1 MASLQ
6 AARKPAA
13 RPKAARSATPA
24 PAAAQASAVVVPFPG
39 AAVQALQPGVMLQR
53 KGCACGGSCP
63 RCADDEVRRKV
74 QPKLRVG
81 AVDDPY
87 EREADR
93 IAQQA
98 LGVSSAPGLVPDRS
112 PLPQTQA
119 VTTTSRP
126 DAHAAHQSHPPAD
139 PTEAQLTSGGSPLA
153 PGLRQFFESRLGR
166 DLSAVRVHAGR
177 EAEGPTD
184 HFDAH
189 AFTLGHHVW
198 LGRGQQ
204 PAPNFLLAH
213 ELAHVVQQRQPQTVQ
228 RIGRALFWIPL
239 NTAGMMTGTD
249 IHGELIDEAVGKNK
263 QLDDEAPAPN
273 ADAAGWGLGHQG
285 RIDIYRGKKGTKFH
299 VMPGVTWTPVQ
310 NIPVGSQS
318 DDPMAATPRAHFQA
332 KVKASKGTIA
342 PTMDGPRVVD
352 IPKGP
357 AEVAV
362 GELKPASA
370 DILGKG
376 EGQLTNYREGMAHSA
391 RLANAWARLTTA
403 TGKTA
408 PEWKLAPPT
417 NLAEAD
423 VQFKDEHK
431 FDPNNLKGDQNLVL
445 GRVSEG
451 SGTFGQKYKVSVE
464 YDPKTKKLPPIKGG
478 LYAMPAGKPGLWMY
492 FSRPQNLDAALAL
505 ARGNVNVQ
513 GNMVLANRIQDEVI
527 VPLLKA
533 PEKVTKFSRLRG
545 APPGSPAP
553 GAPRPA
559 APAVTA
565 DTPRLRR
572 KQRTSPKLED
582 RFELKKW
589 QKSQTDLRGE
599 ANPKTDPAKTNL
611 ESLEFLHKAYEAEDA
626 LDQIPGGK
634 AGKSKLPPKT
644 KDMVKAGT
652 DPKTARSHPLAD
664 IIRWA
669 RGWTGRAAGALGIL
683 RDKFGD
689 TFVFAANKFIEI
701 RDAVRKKVREF
712 LDKKHKKLGTGLAA
726 AVTRA
731 IGRGLKIVLQTT
743 LHQTAHYIVNK
754 VEAGIVRKL
763 KTWFDF
769 DPEKLLDDALEATF
783 GNLLKPVEDLRKKV
797 QTFFD
802 DTVKSVTGS
811 FGWVEDLQSL
821 ASKVGPIIEAAV
833 IALQCL
839 TPPGWGCLKM
849 LARRLQN
856 WAIDQVLQMCDV
868 KLLVAKLVAQVP
880 FLSNLPKFLGDKALN
895 MMKEVAPK
903 EFKDVFET
911 DTPVP
916 PADKMECDDDWDPE
930 ETPPAPGPQRDL
942 QGNLD
947 TLQELNEMR
956 TELGEDKM
964 EGLSDLVGASGLPDE
979 TPLTLDQ
986 VKALRQRMRDLN
998 PTAQEMKDVA
1008 QGKAAEDVK
1017 KKLQPLM
1024 DHLNDIAGKA
1034 RKRLLEQMQQ
1044 DLRAGKFDDAFKQ
1057 LAVTKR
1063 TWVFLRTP
1071 PLGSPFT
1078 GARVLMADGTVKA
1091 GGLIDGVMGVC
1102 DKQGEVEVTIVRAD
1116 LRNADKPDEVVTIA
1130 VPVKGPLGGMCGTP
1144 GSPPVAGGQASE
1156 PQPGGGGKV
1165 AEASQGGDKAGAGAA
1180 SGPGG
1185 TSAPGGGGGGG
1196 SEAGGGGGGD
1206 QGEKGDKTDKG
1217 GSSKPGKTGPTAKP
1231 TVGDVI
1237 AAGPGG
1243 GGGSQGG
1250 TFDGFFD
1257 FCDQVLK
1264 CPASATMVTFEAE
1277 DDPSLGLRVV
1287 RRNLSPQPGSAGSL
1301 QRARNKLGV
1310 VTTKDLGDGTFE
1322 VYLLDVDDKPHL
1334 VGKAVKS
1341 ADFAGEFE
1349 VRSGAI
1355 LKQFKAAAKKWEKRF
1370 NIPAS
1375 QSRAHKFR
1383 F

>member
-1 MASLQ
+1 MPSVQ
-6 AARKPAA
+6 AARQPAA
-13 RPKAARSATPA
+13 RHQAATPA

-39 AAVQALQPGVMLQR
+39 AAAQALQPGVLLQR

-63 RCADDEVRRKV
+63 RCADDEWRRKV

-81 AVDDPY
+81 AIDDPY
-87 EREADR
+87 EHEADR
-93 IAQQA
+93 IARQVLGLSAQPALADIGQSHSPAQA
-98 LGVSSAPGLVPDRS
+98 PEPDRA
-112 PLPQTQA
+112 PD
-119 VTTTSRP
+119 RP
-126 DAHAAHQSHPPAD
+126 RHGEPPAGPE
-139 PTEAQLTSGGSPLA
+139 PTEHQLTTGGSPLA
-153 PGLRQFFESRLGR
+153 PYLRAFFESRLGR
-166 DLSAVRVHAGR
+166 DLSAVRIHAGR

-184 HFDAH
+184 RLDAH

-204 PAPNFLLAH
+204 PSANFLLAH
-213 ELAHVVQQRQPQTVQ
+213 ELAHVVQQRQPQVVQ

-239 NTAGMMTGTD
+239 DAKGLMTGTD
-249 IHGELIDEAVGKNK
+249 IHASLIDEAVGKNK

-285 RIDIYRGKKGTKFH
+285 RIDIYRGKRGTKFH
-299 VMPGVTWTPVQ
+299 VMPGVTWAPQQ

-318 DDPMAATPRAHFQA
+318 DDALAATPRAHFQA
-332 KVKASKGTIA
+332 KVKDAKGTIA
-342 PTMDGPRVVD
+342 PRMDGARVVD
-352 IPKGP
+352 IPRGP
-357 AEVAV
+357 SEVAL

-376 EGQLTNYREGMAHSA
+376 AEQLTNYREGMAHSA
-391 RLANAWARLTTA
+391 RLANEWAKLTT
-403 TGKTA
+403 TGKAA
-408 PEWKLAPPT
+408 PEWKLATPT
-417 NLAEAD
+417 NLAESD

-451 SGTFGQKYKVSVE
+451 SGTFGQKYKVTVE
-464 YDPKTKKLPPIKGG
+464 YNPKQKNLPPIKGG

-533 PEKVTKFSRLRG
+533 PDKVAKFSRQRG
-545 APPGSPAP
+545 ALSQNAG
-553 GAPRPA
+553 PA
-559 APAVTA
+559 APTAPVITPTA
-565 DTPRLRR
+565 DSPRLRR

-582 RFELKKW
+582 KFDLKKW
-589 QKSQTDLRGE
+589 QKSQVDLRGE
-599 ANPKTDPAKTNL
+599 AHPKTDPAKTNL
-611 ESLEFLHKAYEAEDA
+611 ESLEFLHRAYEAEDA
-626 LDQIPGGK
+626 LDQLPGGG

-644 KDMVKAGT
+644 KDMVKAGA

-664 IIRWA
+664 VVRWA
-669 RGWTGRAAGALGIL
+669 RGWTGRAAGALGVL

-689 TFVFAANKFIEI
+689 SFVFAANKFIDI
-701 RDAVRKKVREF
+701 RDAIRKKVREF
-712 LDKKHKKLGTGLAA
+712 LDKRHKKLGTGLAA

-731 IGRGLKIVLQTT
+731 IGRGLKIVLKVT

-754 VEAGIVRKL
+754 VEAGIQRKL
-763 KTWFDF
+763 KAWFDF
-769 DPEKLLDDALEATF
+769 DHEKLLDDAMEATF
-783 GNLLKPVEDLRKKV
+783 GNLLKPVVELKQKAQAFV
-797 QTFFD
+797 D
-802 DTVKSVTGS
+802 DTVKSVTSGFS
-811 FGWVEDLQSL
+811 WIEDLQSL
-821 ASKVGPIIEAAV
+821 AAKVGPIIEAAV

-849 LARRLQN
+849 LLRKLQN

-868 KLLVAKLVAQVP
+868 KLLVAEMVAKVP
-880 FLSNLPKFLGDKALN
+880 FLADLPKYLGDKALGL
-895 MMKEVAPK
+895 MKGIVPQ

-930 ETPPAPGPQRDL
+930 ETQPPPGPQRNL
-942 QGNLD
+942 KEHLD
-947 TLQELNEMR
+947 TLRELNEMQS
-956 TELGEDKM
+956 ELGQDKM
-964 EGLSDLVGASGLPDE
+964 EGLSDMISASGLPDE
-979 TPLTLDQ
+979 TPLTADQ
-986 VKALRQRMRDLN
+986 VKALRQKLRDIN
-998 PTAQEMKDVA
+998 PTAQEMKDQA

-1017 KKLQPLM
+1017 KKLQPLT
-1024 DHLNDIAGKA
+1024 DHLAGIAGKA

-1044 DLRAGKFDDAFKQ
+1044 DLRAGKFDDALKD

-1063 TWVFLRTP
+1063 TWLFLRTP
-1071 PLGSPFT
+1071 PLGAPFT
-1078 GARVLMADGTVKA
+1078 GARVLMADGKVKA

-1102 DKQGEVEVTIVRAD
+1102 GKQGEVEVTIVRAD
-1116 LRNADKPDEVVTIA
+1116 LRQADKPDEVVTIA
-1130 VPVKGPLGGMCGTP
+1130 LPVKGPLSGMCSTP
-1144 GSPPVAGGQASE
+1144 GSAPVAGGPPPAS
-1156 PQPGGGGKV
+1156 QPGEGTKV
-1165 AEASQGGDKAGAGAA
+1165 AEASQGGGKAGAGGKAGS
-1180 SGPGG
+1180 SGG
-1185 TSAPGGGGGGG
+1185 A
-1196 SEAGGGGGGD
+1196 AGGGAGGGD
-1206 QGEKGDKTDKG
+1206 GGGTQGGTADKGGKEGQG
-1217 GSSKPGKTGPTAKP
+1217 GSSKPAKPAPTSKP

-1250 TFDGFFD
+1250 AFDGFFD

-1277 DDPSLGLRVV
+1277 DDPGHGLRVV
-1287 RRNLSPQPGSAGSL
+1287 RRDLSPMPGSAGSL
-1301 QRARNKLGV
+1301 QRARNPQGV

-1322 VYLLDVDDKPHL
+1322 VYLLDADDKPHL

-1341 ADFAGEFE
+1341 AVFAGEFE

-1355 LKQFKAAAKKWEKRF
+1355 LQQFKAAARKWERRF
-1370 NIPAS
+1370 NIPAPE
-1375 QSRAHKFR
+1375 SRAHKFR